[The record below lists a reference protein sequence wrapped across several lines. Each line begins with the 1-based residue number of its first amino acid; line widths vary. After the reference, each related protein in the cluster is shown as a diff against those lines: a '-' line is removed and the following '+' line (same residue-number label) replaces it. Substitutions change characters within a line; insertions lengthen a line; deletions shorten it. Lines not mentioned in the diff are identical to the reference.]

1 MLSRKRKSKC
11 DEKAPCSSCILR
23 GTEEVCH
30 LPDKQTAANTSRTDS
45 PVAYTSRA
53 QLQSSGSGYRER
65 SPSGEESS
73 VRPGL
78 KRQRTSRLYAATS
91 PGQQLSD
98 AYEEISRL
106 RRGLDRL
113 EDAFGACS
121 STTPPAPLPF
131 QTSKRWPKTVSLT
144 RESDRIPTPDLS
156 LVREATRI
164 FPSRTDC
171 EILLEYLTQETDWL
185 VNCTTAYWLQPIWTR
200 FVYGGR
206 VTQTEVAVISAALAV
221 AAFLLSESPHVYYIL
236 SEPASTLHLRLFQ
249 HTLQILRLESDLLRF
264 GKTNDQ
270 VKLDPTIAFGLAL
283 DYVRFSGT
291 RRKEGWIQLRASIR
305 KRMIEGGLMDE
316 SSSVWEAWNEAE
328 KDVVRRIVWQL
339 VVDESWSSLYADQRG
354 QYSSHFSLQKG
365 RIAVRHP
372 YWLPVRLA
380 SAFGPGPPL
389 SDSPEHTDM
398 TSSFRPAAKI
408 TTRVH
413 RLKDEEESSNAAEI
427 SELAIILA
435 EWAARASEYIS
446 AIKSWQKESVAMA
459 PFHRDQERE
468 ALLVQ
473 GVTLCDQIK
482 AWRESI
488 QPVVCEPGALD
499 ATDFHDCRRASQAS
513 TIHTGVRQILNAM
526 LAAWVTQDLVADV
539 SSRTLIQL
547 QREALSNAKD
557 TVRTIGLTRT
567 LLSCGITTYFGCW
580 AAFSFFNAATTLAIP
595 LLGGQR
601 VREEARKAREK
612 LGGIGLTD
620 RYTSSGKKEDGR
632 TPTKTKGLQPPAG
645 SAASS
650 MITSGVLSMD
660 ELRTLAPD
668 ILQIL
673 EFLPMIQTSPL
684 GKEAT
689 QRLASLVDAYGIGV
703 PGSGTHSP
711 HEPYVASTPSSHQNR
726 MLAMF
731 PHREEPADARNGFA
745 PAAPA
750 MALSLSG
757 SSPTSAPLNAVSA
770 PLQDSRGYAVLDSLV
785 ALDDAWWD
793 QLFATTET

>member
-1 MLSRKRKSKC
+1 
-11 DEKAPCSSCILR
+11 
-23 GTEEVCH
+23 
-30 LPDKQTAANTSRTDS
+30 
-45 PVAYTSRA
+45 
-53 QLQSSGSGYRER
+53 
-65 SPSGEESS
+65 
-73 VRPGL
+73 
-78 KRQRTSRLYAATS
+78 
-91 PGQQLSD
+91 
-98 AYEEISRL
+98 
-106 RRGLDRL
+106 
-113 EDAFGACS
+113 
-121 STTPPAPLPF
+121 
-131 QTSKRWPKTVSLT
+131 
-144 RESDRIPTPDLS
+144 
-156 LVREATRI
+156 
-164 FPSRTDC
+164 
-171 EILLEYLTQETDWL
+171 
-185 VNCTTAYWLQPIWTR
+185 
-200 FVYGGR
+200 
-206 VTQTEVAVISAALAV
+206 
-221 AAFLLSESPHVYYIL
+221 
-236 SEPASTLHLRLFQ
+236 
-249 HTLQILRLESDLLRF
+249 
-264 GKTNDQ
+264 
-270 VKLDPTIAFGLAL
+270 
-283 DYVRFSGT
+283 
-291 RRKEGWIQLRASIR
+291 
-305 KRMIEGGLMDE
+305 
-316 SSSVWEAWNEAE
+316 
-328 KDVVRRIVWQL
+328 
-339 VVDESWSSLYADQRG
+339 
-354 QYSSHFSLQKG
+354 
-365 RIAVRHP
+365 
-372 YWLPVRLA
+372 
-380 SAFGPGPPL
+380 
-389 SDSPEHTDM
+389 M
-398 TSSFRPAAKI
+398 TSSFRPAARI
-408 TTRVH
+408 TARVH

-427 SELAIILA
+427 SGLAITLA

-459 PFHRDQERE
+459 PFHREQDRE

-482 AWRESI
+482 AWRASI

-612 LGGIGLTD
+612 LGGISLTD
-620 RYTSSGKKEDGR
+620 RYTSSGKKEEGR
-632 TPTKTKGLQPPAG
+632 TTTKAKGLRPPAG

-650 MITSGVLSMD
+650 MITLGVLSMD

-711 HEPYVASTPSSHQNR
+711 HEPYVASTPSAHHSR
-726 MLAMF
+726 MLSMF
-731 PHREEPADARNGFA
+731 PARDEPTEASARNGFA
-745 PAAPA
+745 AATPT
-750 MALSLSG
+750 LSISHSG
-757 SSPTSAPLNAVSA
+757 SSPTSANLSAVSA

-793 QLFATTET
+793 QLFATES